1 MEGRDELA
9 EAIEFDGARPLL
21 PRAAALISRL
31 AQLNVDEVQ
40 SEADLRQ
47 LLVDVVLEARD
58 VSPDV
63 PPWPGP
69 PGSGDS

>member
-1 MEGRDELA
+1 MEGRAEIA
-9 EAIEFDGARPLL
+9 EAIEFDGARPLF

-47 LLVDVVLEARD
+47 LLADVILKARD
-58 VSPDV
+58 VSPV
-63 PPWPGP
+63 FPPWPGP
-69 PGSGDS
+69 PGSSDS